1 VPFDGL
7 PEGLISDLVKLRI
20 ALDGIKTDWM
30 KYGFGTASDAAPHCA
45 IGWLLV
51 ATDWDTGETTRLAL
65 KYLYPALPEK
75 AKKRERLESIWNYND
90 GGGRERIVRLFGDA
104 VKLAEQAVD

>member
-1 VPFDGL
+1 MPFDGL

-20 ALDGIKTDWM
+20 ALDGVKNGWTQHE
-30 KYGFGTASDAAPHCA
+30 FGSRWGTEHCA
-45 IGWLLV
+45 IGWLLE

-75 AKKRERLESIWNYND
+75 AKDPYDRLASIWGYND
-90 GGGRERIVRLFGDA
+90 NGGHARMVRLFGDA
-104 VKLAEQAVD
+104 MKLAEQAVH